1 MLYNVDAQ
9 HNIKD
14 MIRSVRL
21 SSPTIYLQNVIH
33 VYSTQ
38 YAICIHSNK
47 ESQSGSTQF
56 LLHMETSYR
65 YILKIK
71 VQPKQNINI
80 SNTNS

>member
-1 MLYNVDAQ
+1 
-9 HNIKD
+9 

-21 SSPTIYLQNVIH
+21 SSPTIYLQNVI
-33 VYSTQ
+33 YSTQ
-38 YAICIHSNK
+38 YDICIHSNK

-71 VQPKQNINI
+71 VQTKQNINI